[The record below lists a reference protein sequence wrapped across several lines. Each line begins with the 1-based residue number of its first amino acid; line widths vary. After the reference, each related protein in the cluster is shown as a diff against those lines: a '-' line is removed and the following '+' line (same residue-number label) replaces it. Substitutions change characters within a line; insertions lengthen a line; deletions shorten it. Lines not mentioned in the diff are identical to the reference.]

1 MGRFEI
7 ATGAAIDLLKS
18 FVCECRSVV
27 EQSSSPFETES
38 DVALK
43 RGVYDLV
50 CALRDNWRAHVEEE
64 LASEQ
69 RVQQHYLNAS
79 AIRNEGVVA
88 QLENAPDC

>member
-1 MGRFEI
+1 MSQRSLAQIVGHIEFTYGMWEKFEI
-7 ATGAAIDLLKS
+7 TTGATIDLLKS
-18 FVCECRSVV
+18 LVRECRSVV

-43 RGVYDLV
+43 RRVYDLV

-69 RVQQHYLNAS
+69 RVH
-79 AIRNEGVVA
+79 
-88 QLENAPDC
+88 